1 MLLAANT
8 RRRLDMLLQLSPNTT
23 LTYYRAMSQRMTSS
37 TEDSLATQTPGCS
50 CNTCDRADHTSS
62 LSLRAR
68 VAIGALSRSTDS
80 RRFAVCLLLGYLYN
94 DTSTSFY
101 CLVMIALQLLQFC
114 KQTVHTATNNLILN
128 SPILIILWRY
138 IITQYSPTSNAM
150 STRRNAVT
158 GTV

>member
-1 MLLAANT
+1 
-8 RRRLDMLLQLSPNTT
+8 
-23 LTYYRAMSQRMTSS
+23 
-37 TEDSLATQTPGCS
+37 
-50 CNTCDRADHTSS
+50 
-62 LSLRAR
+62 
-68 VAIGALSRSTDS
+68 
-80 RRFAVCLLLGYLYN
+80 
-94 DTSTSFY
+94 
-101 CLVMIALQLLQFC
+101 MIALQLLQFC

>member
-1 MLLAANT
+1 MYVLCISKITASISGTWRFNCYTNQDNLVPMSFVALILPSFVQHDAASGKHTSTT
-8 RRRLDMLLQLSPNTT
+8 RHAAATEPKYVRHL

-80 RRFAVCLLLGYLYN
+80 RRFAVCLLLGYLYI
-94 DTSTSFY
+94 
-101 CLVMIALQLLQFC
+101 MIRPLLSI
-114 KQTVHTATNNLILN
+114 V
-128 SPILIILWRY
+128 
-138 IITQYSPTSNAM
+138 
-150 STRRNAVT
+150 
-158 GTV
+158 